1 MRSPLPAESESHGLD
16 AGRGGGGAIHLGG
29 GWGFQ
34 PTLTQD
40 GLDHAVFQNL
50 QGTGADKIVCLQGVS
65 VAYEVLPRRTE
76 GGLDVQGEGAQAPS
90 AGALEHGQLQN
101 VFVQVHGDVGSQL
114 IREVMQQLRK
124 RREKQE

>member
-1 MRSPLPAESESHGLD
+1 MRSPLPAESETHGLD
-16 AGRGGGGAIHLGG
+16 EGRGGGGGAIHLGG
-29 GWGFQ
+29 VQ
-34 PTLTQD
+34 RTLTQD